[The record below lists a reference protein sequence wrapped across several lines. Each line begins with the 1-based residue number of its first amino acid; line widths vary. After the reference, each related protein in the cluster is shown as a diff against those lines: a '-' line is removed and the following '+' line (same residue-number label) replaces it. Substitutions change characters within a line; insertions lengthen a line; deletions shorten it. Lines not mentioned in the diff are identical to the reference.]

1 VSQRHEIIGIKQVLR
16 LEWLEKTSHLLLA
29 GLNDKIIRQELHE
42 YVAMRMG
49 NGKSADRGTTSRTQV
64 VNMLMKIWVSP
75 ESELLSFTTAALK
88 TIQIYPQSAISIH
101 WAMISAAYPF
111 WYNTALQ
118 IGRLLNLQEQ
128 VTQSQIINRL
138 KEQYGD
144 RQTVSRYAR
153 NVIRSFVAWGLLID
167 SKEKGSYEKTKS
179 PITID
184 KKMTNLLL
192 EASLHSIP
200 EGKSSINILLS
211 SPAFFGFQLPVI
223 TGDEISQNNNRIDV
237 IRYSLDEELLILK
250 P

>member
-1 VSQRHEIIGIKQVLR
+1 M
-16 LEWLEKTSHLLLA
+16 
-29 GLNDKIIRQELHE
+29 
-42 YVAMRMG
+42 VAMRMR
-49 NGKSADRGTTSRTQV
+49 NGKSADRGTTSRSQV

-75 ESELLSFTTAALK
+75 ESELLFFRTDALK
-88 TIQIYPQSAISIH
+88 TLQMHPRSTVSIH
-101 WAMISAAYPF
+101 WAMVSAAYPF

-128 VTQSQIINRL
+128 VTQSQIIIRL

-153 NVIRSFVAWGLLID
+153 NVIRSLVAWGLLID

-179 PITID
+179 QINID

-200 EGKSSINILLS
+200 EGKSSINVLLN
-211 SPAFFGFQLPVI
+211 SPAFFGFQLPVV
-223 TGDEISQNNNRIDV
+223 TGDDISRNNSRIDV
-237 IRYSLDEELLILK
+237 VRYNLDEELLILK
-250 P
+250 TLNK